1 MGDTANREAIDSR
14 IKEWE
19 RELEEIRIA
28 LAAAPE
34 ALHAEHEDSFVRLYR
49 AKEVLKSRWEAIR
62 GIYRPDA
69 AAVERYEQALKIM
82 DSTWA
87 ETAPVLKA
95 AIATVR

>member
-1 MGDTANREAIDSR
+1 MAGAGKREAMDRR

-19 RELEEIRIA
+19 RELERMRIV

-34 ALHAEHEDSFVRLYR
+34 ALHAQHQDSFVRLYR

-62 GIYRPDA
+62 GIYRPEVA
-69 AAVERYEQALKIM
+69 ALERFEQALKIM
-82 DSTWA
+82 DAAWA

-95 AIATVR
+95 VVATVK